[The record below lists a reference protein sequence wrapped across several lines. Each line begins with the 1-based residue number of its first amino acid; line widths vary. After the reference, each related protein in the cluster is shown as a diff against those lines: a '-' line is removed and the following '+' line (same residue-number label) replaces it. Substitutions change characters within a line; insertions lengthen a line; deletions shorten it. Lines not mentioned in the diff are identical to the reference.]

1 MKKFIGIV
9 LSLLLLIGCLLAST
23 DNRKEEEKQLQ
34 QIEDTLTYFTDN
46 DFSRLYTT
54 SDEVR
59 NESDNIVEMTQSEAQ
74 LLLKVARQEG
84 GSSIIGQCWVMRTI
98 INRTLCE
105 DKDFGSTIGE
115 VLFKEGQFEV
125 ISNGS
130 YANADVNVNSH
141 LALALVESG
150 WNETEGALFW
160 ESCRNSPSSW
170 HKKNLTFIKEVEGNL
185 FYK

>member
-9 LSLLLLIGCLLAST
+9 LSLLLLIVCLLAST
-23 DNRKEEEKQLQ
+23 DEGKEEEQLLE
-34 QIEDTLTYFTDN
+34 IEDTLTYFTDN
-46 DFSRLYTT
+46 DYSKLYTT

-59 NESDNIVEMTQSEAQ
+59 NKNDNIIEMTQSEAQ

-84 GSSIIGQCWVMRTI
+84 GDTLNGQLWVMRTI

-105 DKDFGSTIGE
+105 DRDFGSTIGE
-115 VLFKEGQFEV
+115 VLFSEGQFEV
-125 ISNGS
+125 VSSGS

-141 LALALVESG
+141 LALALIESG
-150 WNETEGALFW
+150 WDETEGALFW
-160 ESCRNSPSSW
+160 ESCCNSPNSW